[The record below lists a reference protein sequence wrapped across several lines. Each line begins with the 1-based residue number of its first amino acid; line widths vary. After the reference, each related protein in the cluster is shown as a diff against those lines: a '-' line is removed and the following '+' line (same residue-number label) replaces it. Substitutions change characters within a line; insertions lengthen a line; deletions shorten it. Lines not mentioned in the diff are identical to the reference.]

1 MEVIQRTEYDSEN
14 MDKAVFEATERVQGA
29 IVRNIEIV
37 GKASHNLRKHHFEFV
52 ERHADLP

>member
-1 MEVIQRTEYDSEN
+1 MEVIERTERDSKN
-14 MDKAVFEATERVQGA
+14 MDKTVFEATERVQDA

-37 GKASHNLRKHHFEFV
+37 GEASQNHRKHHFEFV